1 MIIANPIY
9 DTVFKFLMED
19 LSIAKTIISVIIGE
33 EIVELTVKPQE
44 ETTFSEKYFLT
55 VFRLDFKAL
64 IKTADGTEK
73 KVLIE
78 LQKSKNSFDL
88 QRFRHYLGKNYSTP
102 DDIDGYRVSLPI
114 VPIYFL
120 GFPISIPSPVLQIG
134 RIYKDLS
141 SGEIIEKKDE
151 FIESLSHDS
160 FVVQISKL
168 QGEMKTKME
177 RILSIFNQ
185 KWIFDED
192 NKWLLQYDEDNKDL
206 DEETRKIL
214 KRLSIAAESNEVK
227 EQIKAEETFD
237 DSMDRA
243 LRVKEKIIEQKEAVI
258 EQKEAV
264 IEQKEAVI
272 EQKDAVIEQKD
283 AVIEQK
289 EAVIEQKEAVIEQ
302 KDVELKEKDLKLI
315 EQQRELE
322 ELRKLILKKD

>member
-33 EIVELTVKPQE
+33 DIVDLSVKPQE

-55 VFRLDFKAL
+55 VFRLDFKAI
-64 IKTADGTEK
+64 IKTVDGTEK

-102 DDIDGYRVSLPI
+102 DDLDGYRVSLPI
-114 VPIYFL
+114 VPIYFI
-120 GFPISIPSPVLQIG
+120 GFPLTIPSSVLKIG
-134 RIYKDLS
+134 RTYEDLS
-141 SGEIIEKKDE
+141 SGEIIDKKDD

-168 QGEMKTKME
+168 HGEMKTKME

-192 NKWLLQYDEDNKDL
+192 RKWLLQYDEDNKDL

-214 KRLSIAAESNEVK
+214 KRLSIAAESNQVK

-243 LRVKEKIIEQKEAVI
+243 LRMKEIVIEEKEAVI

-272 EQKDAVIEQKD
+272 EQKDI
-283 AVIEQK
+283 
-289 EAVIEQKEAVIEQ
+289 
-302 KDVELKEKDLKLI
+302 ELKEKDLKLL
-315 EQQRELE
+315 EQQIELE
-322 ELRKLILKKD
+322 ELRKLLAKKD

>member
-33 EIVELTVKPQE
+33 EIIDLTVKPQE

-55 VFRLDFKAL
+55 VFRLDFKAI

-120 GFPISIPSPVLQIG
+120 GFPLSIPSSVLQIG
-134 RIYKDLS
+134 RTYKDLS

-192 NKWLLQYDEDNKDL
+192 TKWLLQYDEENKDL

-214 KRLSIAAESNEVK
+214 KRLSIAAESSEVK

-258 EQKEAV
+258 EQKD
-264 IEQKEAVI
+264 I
-272 EQKDAVIEQKD
+272 
-283 AVIEQK
+283 
-289 EAVIEQKEAVIEQ
+289 
-302 KDVELKEKDLKLI
+302 ELKEKDLKLL
-315 EQQRELE
+315 EQQKELE
-322 ELRKLILKKD
+322 ELRKLLTKKD

>member
-19 LSIAKTIISVIIGE
+19 LSIAKTIISAIIGE

-55 VFRLDFKAL
+55 VFRLDFKAI
-64 IKTADGTEK
+64 IKTAEGTEK

-88 QRFRHYLGKNYSTP
+88 QRFRHYLGKNYSNP

-114 VPIYFL
+114 VPIYFI
-120 GFPISIPSPVLQIG
+120 GFPLTIPSSVIKIG
-134 RIYKDLS
+134 RTYQDLS
-141 SGEIIEKKDE
+141 SGEIIFQKDD

-168 QGEMKTKME
+168 HGEMKTKME

-192 NKWLLQYDEDNKDL
+192 NKWLLQYDEDNEAL
-206 DEETRKIL
+206 DDETKRIL
-214 KRLSIAAESNEVK
+214 KRLSIAAESNDVRDR
-227 EQIKAEETFD
+227 IKAEETFD

-243 LRVKEKIIEQKEAVI
+243 LRIKEAVI

-264 IEQKEAVI
+264 IEQKEF
-272 EQKDAVIEQKD
+272 
-283 AVIEQK
+283 
-289 EAVIEQKEAVIEQ
+289 
-302 KDVELKEKDLKLI
+302 ELKEKDLKLL
-315 EQQRELE
+315 EQQKELE
-322 ELRKLILKKD
+322 ELRKLLSKKD

>member
-272 EQKDAVIEQKD
+272 EQKDAVIEQK
-283 AVIEQK
+283 

>member
-33 EIVELTVKPQE
+33 EIIDLTVKPQE

-55 VFRLDFKAL
+55 VFRLDFKAI

-73 KVLIE
+73 KVLVE

-102 DDIDGYRVSLPI
+102 DGIDGYRVSLPI

-120 GFPISIPSPVLQIG
+120 GFPLSIPSSVLQIG
-134 RIYKDLS
+134 RTYKDLS

-192 NKWLLQYDEDNKDL
+192 NKWLLQYDEENKDL

-214 KRLSIAAESNEVK
+214 KRLSIAAESSEVK

-258 EQKEAV
+258 EQKD
-264 IEQKEAVI
+264 I
-272 EQKDAVIEQKD
+272 
-283 AVIEQK
+283 
-289 EAVIEQKEAVIEQ
+289 
-302 KDVELKEKDLKLI
+302 ELKEKDLKLL
-315 EQQRELE
+315 EQQKELE
-322 ELRKLILKKD
+322 ELRKLLTKKD

>member
-33 EIVELTVKPQE
+33 DIVHLSVKPQE

-55 VFRLDFKAL
+55 VFRLDFKAI

-88 QRFRHYLGKNYSTP
+88 QRFRHYLGKNYSTL
-102 DDIDGYRVSLPI
+102 DDLDGYRVSLPI

-120 GFPISIPSPVLQIG
+120 GFPLSIPSSVLKIG
-134 RIYKDLS
+134 RTYQDLS
-141 SGEIIEKKDE
+141 SGEIIDKKDE

-214 KRLSIAAESNEVK
+214 KRLSIAAESNQVK

-243 LRVKEKIIEQKEAVI
+243 LRMKEIVI
-258 EQKEAV
+258 EEKEAV

-272 EQKDAVIEQKD
+272 EQKDI
-283 AVIEQK
+283 
-289 EAVIEQKEAVIEQ
+289 
-302 KDVELKEKDLKLI
+302 ELKEKDSKLL
-315 EQQRELE
+315 EQQKELE
-322 ELRKLILKKD
+322 ELRKLLPKKD

>member
-33 EIVELTVKPQE
+33 DIVDLSVKPQE

-55 VFRLDFKAL
+55 VFRLDFKAI
-64 IKTADGTEK
+64 IKTVDGTEK

-102 DDIDGYRVSLPI
+102 DDLDGYRVSLPI
-114 VPIYFL
+114 VPIYFI
-120 GFPISIPSPVLQIG
+120 GFPLTIPSSVLKIG
-134 RIYKDLS
+134 RTYQDLS
-141 SGEIIEKKDE
+141 SGEIIDKKDD

-168 QGEMKTKME
+168 HGEMKTKME

-214 KRLSIAAESNEVK
+214 KRLSIAAESNQVK

-243 LRVKEKIIEQKEAVI
+243 LRMKEIVIEEKEAVIEQKEAVIEQKEAVI

-272 EQKDAVIEQKD
+272 EQKDI
-283 AVIEQK
+283 
-289 EAVIEQKEAVIEQ
+289 
-302 KDVELKEKDLKLI
+302 ELKEKDSKLL
-315 EQQRELE
+315 EQQKELE
-322 ELRKLILKKD
+322 ELRRLLAKKD

>member
-33 EIVELTVKPQE
+33 DIVDLSVKPQE

-55 VFRLDFKAL
+55 VFRLDFKAI

-88 QRFRHYLGKNYSTP
+88 QRFRHYLGKNYSNP
-102 DDIDGYRVSLPI
+102 DDLEGYRVSLPI

-120 GFPISIPSPVLQIG
+120 GFPLSIPSSVLKIG
-134 RIYKDLS
+134 RTYQDLS
-141 SGEIIEKKDE
+141 SGEIIDKKDE

-168 QGEMKTKME
+168 HGEMKTKME

-214 KRLSIAAESNEVK
+214 KRLSIAAESNQVK

-243 LRVKEKIIEQKEAVI
+243 LRIKEIVIEEKEAVIEQKEAVI

-272 EQKDAVIEQKD
+272 EQKNI
-283 AVIEQK
+283 
-289 EAVIEQKEAVIEQ
+289 
-302 KDVELKEKDLKLI
+302 ELKEKDLKLI
-315 EQQRELE
+315 EQQKELE
-322 ELRKLILKKD
+322 ELRKLLSKKD

>member
-55 VFRLDFKAL
+55 VFRLDFKAI
-64 IKTADGTEK
+64 IKTADGIEK

-120 GFPISIPSPVLQIG
+120 GFPLSISSSVLQIG
-134 RIYKDLS
+134 RTYKDLS

-168 QGEMKTKME
+168 HGEMKTKME

-192 NKWLLQYDEDNKDL
+192 NKWLLQYDENNQDL

-214 KRLSIAAESNEVK
+214 KRLSIAAESNVVK

-243 LRVKEKIIEQKEAVI
+243 LRMKEIVIEQKEAVIEQKEAVI

-272 EQKDAVIEQKD
+272 EQKDI
-283 AVIEQK
+283 
-289 EAVIEQKEAVIEQ
+289 
-302 KDVELKEKDLKLI
+302 ELKEKDLKLL
-315 EQQRELE
+315 EQQKELE
-322 ELRKLILKKD
+322 ELRKLISKKD

>member
-33 EIVELTVKPQE
+33 DIVDLSVKPQE

-55 VFRLDFKAL
+55 VFRLDFKAI
-64 IKTADGTEK
+64 IKTVDGTEK

-102 DDIDGYRVSLPI
+102 DDLDGYRVSLPI
-114 VPIYFL
+114 VPIYFI
-120 GFPISIPSPVLQIG
+120 GFPLTIPSSVLKIG
-134 RIYKDLS
+134 RTYEDLS
-141 SGEIIEKKDE
+141 SGEIIDKKDD

-168 QGEMKTKME
+168 HGEMKTKME

-192 NKWLLQYDEDNKDL
+192 RKWLLQYDEDNKDL

-214 KRLSIAAESNEVK
+214 KRLSIAAESNQVK

-243 LRVKEKIIEQKEAVI
+243 LRMKEIVIEEKEAVIEQKEAVI

-272 EQKDAVIEQKD
+272 EQKDI
-283 AVIEQK
+283 
-289 EAVIEQKEAVIEQ
+289 
-302 KDVELKEKDLKLI
+302 ELKEKDLKLL
-315 EQQRELE
+315 EQQIELE
-322 ELRKLILKKD
+322 ELRKLLAKKD

>member
-33 EIVELTVKPQE
+33 DIVDLSVKPQE

-55 VFRLDFKAL
+55 VFRLDFKAI
-64 IKTADGTEK
+64 IKTVDGTEK

-102 DDIDGYRVSLPI
+102 DDLDGYRVSLPI
-114 VPIYFL
+114 VPIYFI
-120 GFPISIPSPVLQIG
+120 GFPLTIPSSVLKIG
-134 RIYKDLS
+134 RTYQDLS
-141 SGEIIEKKDE
+141 SGEIIDKKDD

-168 QGEMKTKME
+168 HGEMKTKME

-214 KRLSIAAESNEVK
+214 KRLSIAAESNQVK

-243 LRVKEKIIEQKEAVI
+243 LRMKEIVIEEKEAVI

-272 EQKDAVIEQKD
+272 EQKDI
-283 AVIEQK
+283 
-289 EAVIEQKEAVIEQ
+289 
-302 KDVELKEKDLKLI
+302 ELKEKDSKLL
-315 EQQRELE
+315 EQQKELE
-322 ELRKLILKKD
+322 ELRRLLAKKD

>member
-33 EIVELTVKPQE
+33 DIVDLTVKPQE

-55 VFRLDFKAL
+55 VFRLDFKAI
-64 IKTADGTEK
+64 IKTSNGTEK

-102 DDIDGYRVSLPI
+102 DDVEGYRLSLPI

-120 GFPISIPSPVLQIG
+120 GFPLSIPSPVLQIG
-134 RIYKDLS
+134 RTYKDLS

-168 QGEMKTKME
+168 HGDMKTKME

-206 DEETRKIL
+206 DDETRKIL
-214 KRLSIAAESNEVK
+214 KRLSIAAESHEVK

-243 LRVKEKIIEQKEAVI
+243 LRIKEEVIEQKEAIIEQKEAVI

-264 IEQKEAVI
+264 IEQKDI
-272 EQKDAVIEQKD
+272 
-283 AVIEQK
+283 
-289 EAVIEQKEAVIEQ
+289 
-302 KDVELKEKDLKLI
+302 ELKEKDLQLLK
-315 EQQRELE
+315 QQRELE
-322 ELRKLILKKD
+322 ELRKLVAKKRLSKK

>member
-33 EIVELTVKPQE
+33 EIIDLTVKPQE

-55 VFRLDFKAL
+55 VFRLDFKAI

-120 GFPISIPSPVLQIG
+120 GFPLSIPSSVLQIG

-168 QGEMKTKME
+168 HGEMKTKME

-192 NKWLLQYDEDNKDL
+192 TKWLLQYDEENKDL

-214 KRLSIAAESNEVK
+214 KRLSIAAESSEVK

-264 IEQKEAVI
+264 IEQKDI
-272 EQKDAVIEQKD
+272 
-283 AVIEQK
+283 
-289 EAVIEQKEAVIEQ
+289 
-302 KDVELKEKDLKLI
+302 ELKEKDLKLL
-315 EQQRELE
+315 EQQKELE
-322 ELRKLILKKD
+322 ELRKLLTKKD

>member
-33 EIVELTVKPQE
+33 DIVDLSVKPQE

-55 VFRLDFKAL
+55 VFRLDFKAI

-88 QRFRHYLGKNYSTP
+88 QRFRHYLGKNYSTL
-102 DDIDGYRVSLPI
+102 DDLDGYRVSLPI

-120 GFPISIPSPVLQIG
+120 GFPLSIPSSVLKIG
-134 RIYKDLS
+134 RTYQDLS
-141 SGEIIEKKDE
+141 SGEIIDKKDE

-168 QGEMKTKME
+168 HGEMKTKME

-214 KRLSIAAESNEVK
+214 KRLSIAAESNQVK

-243 LRVKEKIIEQKEAVI
+243 LRMKEIVIEEKEAVIEQKEAVIEQKEAVIEQKEAVIEQKEAVI

-272 EQKDAVIEQKD
+272 EQKDI
-283 AVIEQK
+283 
-289 EAVIEQKEAVIEQ
+289 
-302 KDVELKEKDLKLI
+302 ELKEKDIKLL
-315 EQQRELE
+315 EQQIELE
-322 ELRKLILKKD
+322 ELRKLLAKKD

>member
-19 LSIAKTIISVIIGE
+19 LSVAKTIISAIIGE
-33 EIVELTVKPQE
+33 DILDLSVKPQE

-55 VFRLDFKAL
+55 VFRLDFKAI

-78 LQKSKNSFDL
+78 LQKSKNFFDL

-102 DDIDGYRVSLPI
+102 DDVDGYRLSLPI

-120 GFPISIPSPVLQIG
+120 GFPLSIPSAVLKIG
-134 RIYKDLS
+134 RTYKDLS
-141 SGEIIEKKDE
+141 SGEIINKKDE

-168 QGEMKTKME
+168 HGEMKTKME

-192 NKWLLQYDEDNKDL
+192 NKWLLQYDEDNKEL

-214 KRLSIAAESNEVK
+214 KRLSIAAESHEVK

-243 LRVKEKIIEQKEAVI
+243 LRIKEIIIEQKETLI

-272 EQKDAVIEQKD
+272 EQKDI
-283 AVIEQK
+283 
-289 EAVIEQKEAVIEQ
+289 
-302 KDVELKEKDLKLI
+302 ELKEQNLKLI
-315 EQQRELE
+315 QQQKELE
-322 ELRKLILKKD
+322 ELRKLIAKKD

>member
-55 VFRLDFKAL
+55 VFRLDFKAI
-64 IKTADGTEK
+64 IKTADGIEK

-120 GFPISIPSPVLQIG
+120 GFPLSISSSVLQIG
-134 RIYKDLS
+134 RTYKDLS

-168 QGEMKTKME
+168 HGEMKTKME

-192 NKWLLQYDEDNKDL
+192 NKWLLQYDENNQDL

-214 KRLSIAAESNEVK
+214 KRLSIAAESNVVK

-243 LRVKEKIIEQKEAVI
+243 LRMKEIVIEQKEAVIEQKEAVIEQKEAVI

-272 EQKDAVIEQKD
+272 EQKDI
-283 AVIEQK
+283 
-289 EAVIEQKEAVIEQ
+289 
-302 KDVELKEKDLKLI
+302 ELKEKDLKLL
-315 EQQRELE
+315 EQQKELE
-322 ELRKLILKKD
+322 ELRKLISKKD

>member
-33 EIVELTVKPQE
+33 EIIDLTVKPQE

-55 VFRLDFKAL
+55 VFRLDFKAI
-64 IKTADGTEK
+64 IKTAEGTEK

-88 QRFRHYLGKNYSTP
+88 QRFRHYLGKNYSNP

-114 VPIYFL
+114 VPIYFI
-120 GFPISIPSPVLQIG
+120 GFPLTIPSSVIKIG
-134 RIYKDLS
+134 RTYQDLS
-141 SGEIIEKKDE
+141 SGEIIFQKDD

-168 QGEMKTKME
+168 HGEMKTKME

-192 NKWLLQYDEDNKDL
+192 NKWLLQYDEDNEDL
-206 DEETRKIL
+206 DDETKRIL
-214 KRLSIAAESNEVK
+214 KRLSIAAESNDVRDR
-227 EQIKAEETFD
+227 IKAEETFD

-243 LRVKEKIIEQKEAVI
+243 LRIKEEIIEQKEAVI

-272 EQKDAVIEQKD
+272 EQKEF
-283 AVIEQK
+283 
-289 EAVIEQKEAVIEQ
+289 
-302 KDVELKEKDLKLI
+302 ELKEKDLKLL
-315 EQQRELE
+315 EQQKELE
-322 ELRKLILKKD
+322 ELRKLLSKKD

>member
-33 EIVELTVKPQE
+33 DIVDLTVKPQE

-55 VFRLDFKAL
+55 VFRLDFKAI
-64 IKTADGTEK
+64 IKIADGTEK

-102 DDIDGYRVSLPI
+102 DDVDGYRLSLPI

-120 GFPISIPSPVLQIG
+120 GFPLSIPSPVLKIG
-134 RIYKDLS
+134 RTYQDLS
-141 SGEIIEKKDE
+141 SGEIIDKKDE

-168 QGEMKTKME
+168 KGEMKTKME

-192 NKWLLQYDEDNKDL
+192 NKWLLQYDEDNEEL

-214 KRLSIAAESNEVK
+214 KRLSIAAGSHAVK

-243 LRVKEKIIEQKEAVI
+243 LRIKEEVIEQKEAVIEQKEAVIEQKEAVI

-272 EQKDAVIEQKD
+272 EQKDI
-283 AVIEQK
+283 
-289 EAVIEQKEAVIEQ
+289 
-302 KDVELKEKDLKLI
+302 ELKEKDLKLA
-315 EQQRELE
+315 EQQAELE
-322 ELRKLILKKD
+322 ELRKLLTKKD

>member
-33 EIVELTVKPQE
+33 DIVDLTVKPRE

-55 VFRLDFKAL
+55 VFRLDFKA
-64 IKTADGTEK
+64 IIRTADGTEK

-88 QRFRHYLGKNYSTP
+88 QRFRHYLGKNYSNP
-102 DDIDGYRVSLPI
+102 DDIDGYRLSLPI

-120 GFPISIPSPVLQIG
+120 GFPLSIPSPVLKIG
-134 RIYKDLS
+134 RTYQDLS
-141 SGEIIEKKDE
+141 SGEIIDKKDE

-168 QGEMKTKME
+168 KGEMKTKME

-192 NKWLLQYDEDNKDL
+192 NKWLLQYDEDNEEL

-214 KRLSIAAESNEVK
+214 KRLSVAAGSHAVK

-243 LRVKEKIIEQKEAVI
+243 LRIKEE
-258 EQKEAV
+258 V

-272 EQKDAVIEQKD
+272 EQKDI
-283 AVIEQK
+283 
-289 EAVIEQKEAVIEQ
+289 
-302 KDVELKEKDLKLI
+302 ELKDMNLRFL
-315 EQQRELE
+315 EQQKELE
-322 ELRKLILKKD
+322 ELRKLLSKKG

>member
-55 VFRLDFKAL
+55 VFRLDFKAI

-88 QRFRHYLGKNYSTP
+88 QRFRHYLGKNYSSP

-120 GFPISIPSPVLQIG
+120 GFPLSIPSSVLQIG
-134 RIYKDLS
+134 RTYKDLS

-168 QGEMKTKME
+168 HGEMKTKME

-192 NKWLLQYDEDNKDL
+192 NKWLLQYDEDNKEL

-243 LRVKEKIIEQKEAVI
+243 LRMKEIVIEQKEAVIEQKEAVIEQKEAVIEQKEAVIEQKEAVI

-272 EQKDAVIEQKD
+272 EQKDIE
-283 AVIEQK
+283 IK
-289 EAVIEQKEAVIEQ
+289 ERDI
-302 KDVELKEKDLKLI
+302 KLL
-315 EQQRELE
+315 EQQKELE
-322 ELRKLILKKD
+322 ELRKLLLKRD